1 MDLIPKDA
9 WTSIL
14 GHLSERDRIRVL
26 STCKGMMREWLPKR
40 LQIARAAFDAFK
52 AHCTTTGWT
61 EDYEWEVRHYRVQEL
76 IRGSLR
82 QLTTVSLEEDGLIR
96 ITERETFILS
106 WGKSLHSTDHVRFF
120 APWFHEVTSRK
131 GGKTRSRE
139 PDRIVQMLLDASSRL
154 A

>member
-1 MDLIPKDA
+1 MDQIPTDA
-9 WTSIL
+9 LLLIL
-14 GHLSERDRIRVL
+14 GRLSERERIRFL
-26 STCKGMMREWLPKR
+26 STCKKMVREWLQKR
-40 LQIARAAFDAFK
+40 LPIAQAAFDAFK
-52 AHCTTTGWT
+52 ANCTTVGWT
-61 EDYEWEVRHYRVQEL
+61 EDNEWEVRHFRVQHL
-76 IRGSLR
+76 VRGSLR
-82 QLTTVSLEEDGLIR
+82 QLTIVSLEEDGLVR

-139 PDRIVQMLLDASSRL
+139 PDHLVQMLLDASPRL